1 MTAAEMRALKAKD
14 YAARVAR
21 GEDAAALFEY
31 ALDEGLLEGI
41 AAAVELAAER
51 KDRAAVAQLR
61 ALVQRRAPPRP
72 LPASAPP
79 QPAAPRGHE
88 VFCALP
94 PDHVG
99 GCIDAFGGAL
109 PKRAAQAEGETC
121 PECANLGTRTF
132 GGGPCSKGCSA
143 RRSGKGEGGR

>member
-1 MTAAEMRALKAKD
+1 MAGERVGDFIECPKCGYIDRDTAEYELYEDDATTEADCGRCDATF
-14 YAARVAR
+14 RVR
-21 GEDAAALFEY
+21 LS
-31 ALDEGLLEGI
+31 
-41 AAAVELAAER
+41 
-51 KDRAAVAQLR
+51 LR
-61 ALVQRRAPPRP
+61 ATYATSLVA
-72 LPASAPP
+72 PASAPP